1 MCVHLARGFRERT
14 RETSQVFSNGL
25 RKSANDVL
33 LNDVSLRSRVR
44 RVPRHQTPRFS
55 WPHLPDDEDCRAWVM
70 RRRRPPA
77 SSCRPRDK
85 ITNSRSRI
93 FPRVPTTAN
102 AGIEDLR
109 EKREEINQQIT
120 DEEDEKSKVQSDLT
134 VLSKRLT
141 TLNDSIARKVR
152 TRETPF
158 ARALARS

>member
-1 MCVHLARGFRERT
+1 MGYA
-14 RETSQVFSNGL
+14 
-25 RKSANDVL
+25 KSPSAPL
-33 LNDVSLRSRVR
+33 R
-44 RVPRHQTPRFS
+44 RVGLAT
-55 WPHLPDDEDCRAWVM
+55 
-70 RRRRPPA
+70 
-77 SSCRPRDK
+77 K
-85 ITNSRSRI
+85 SRTLAHSF

-152 TRETPF
+152 TREIKLPF
-158 ARALARS
+158 TSARSIGRTLEKRARRGTTLTLPSSPPFIKGRREERLR

>member
-1 MCVHLARGFRERT
+1 MGDATSPSARFIVSVSRQNHELSLT
-14 RETSQVFSNGL
+14 RF
-25 RKSANDVL
+25 
-33 LNDVSLRSRVR
+33 
-44 RVPRHQTPRFS
+44 
-55 WPHLPDDEDCRAWVM
+55 
-70 RRRRPPA
+70 
-77 SSCRPRDK
+77 
-85 ITNSRSRI
+85 

-152 TRETPF
+152 TRETKLPF
-158 ARALARS
+158 TSARSIGRTIFCWKNARVAARCSPYHHPLPS

>member
-1 MCVHLARGFRERT
+1 MPGTGDA
-14 RETSQVFSNGL
+14 TSP
-25 RKSANDVL
+25 SAPL
-33 LNDVSLRSRVR
+33 R
-44 RVPRHQTPRFS
+44 RVGLAT
-55 WPHLPDDEDCRAWVM
+55 
-70 RRRRPPA
+70 
-77 SSCRPRDK
+77 K
-85 ITNSRSRI
+85 SRTLAHSF

-158 ARALARS
+158 ARTRSNDGRGRLSVGKTRASRHDAHLTIISSTHHRSPRGTITIRPSRRQKPRT